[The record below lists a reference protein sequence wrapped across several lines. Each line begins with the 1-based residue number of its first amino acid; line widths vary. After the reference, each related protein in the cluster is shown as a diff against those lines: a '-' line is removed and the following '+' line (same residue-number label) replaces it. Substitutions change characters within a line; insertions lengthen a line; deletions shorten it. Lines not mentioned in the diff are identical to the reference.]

1 MNLTLDIETLPTE
14 SAAVIADITAGIRP
28 PANLKKADTI
38 AKWEAEEKPQAIED
52 AIRKTAFDG
61 TYGRVL
67 AIGYAVNDQAPICLI
82 GGELETLQAFV
93 SDLKTISKL
102 AYHGGETEK
111 GITFIGHNI
120 AGFDLRFL
128 WQRMVVNNIRPTV
141 ELLGAMKARPWD
153 KSIADTM
160 TMWNPDRQSR
170 VSLDKLCKALGV
182 PTPKGGMDGSK
193 VYETYKAGDLE
204 KIRTYCMADVDAV
217 RECYRRLTFAD
228 PIEQRKAA

>member
-1 MNLTLDIETLPTE
+1 MHIYLDIETLPTE
-14 SAAVIADITAGIRP
+14 SAAVIADLTAGIRP

-38 AKWEAEEKPQAIED
+38 AKWETEEKPGAIED

-67 AIGYAVNDQAPICLI
+67 AIGYAVEDASPVCLI
-82 GGELETLQAFV
+82 GDELETLQAFV
-93 SDLKTISKL
+93 GHLKTVTKL

-111 GITFIGHNI
+111 GVTFVGHNI

-128 WQRMVVNNIRPTV
+128 WQRMVVNGIRPSG
-141 ELLGAMKARPWD
+141 ELLGAMKTRPWD

-182 PTPKGGMDGSK
+182 QTSKGDMDGSK

-204 KIRTYCMADVDAV
+204 KIRTYCMADVEAV
-217 RECYRRLTFAD
+217 RACYRRMTFA
-228 PIEQRKAA
+228 